1 MSEHLIS
8 QGLILLIKELE
19 LDPKEQRELDL
30 FLSGDGNLEG
40 SLNEKLY
47 GYFVDEMPYGTAKGR
62 TGDPD
67 QFIFQKLYDLSTSY

>member
-1 MSEHLIS
+1 MSEKIS

-19 LDPKEQRELDL
+19 LDPKEQRELNL

-40 SLNEKLY
+40 SLNSKLY
-47 GYFVDEMPYGTAKGR
+47 EYFVDEMPYGTAKGR

-67 QFIFQKLYDLSTSY
+67 QFIFQKLYDLSPF